1 MADLPRERVTCARP
15 FSNCGVDFAG
25 PLLRKDSEVR
35 KIYVAVFI
43 CMATKAVHLEPVSS
57 LKKDICMLAL
67 KRLAS
72 MRGMPSMF
80 FSDNATYF
88 IGARNDLLRIQELL
102 DKRNENS
109 IASHVNRQGFQWL
122 TIPPRSPHYGR
133 LWEAAVESVK
143 RHMKRVIG
151 LQLLYEEFL
160 TVLDQIEAILNL
172 RPLSIIR
179 RPQ

>member
-1 MADLPRERVTCARP
+1 
-15 FSNCGVDFAG
+15 
-25 PLLRKDSEVR
+25 
-35 KIYVAVFI
+35 
-43 CMATKAVHLEPVSS
+43 
-57 LKKDICMLAL
+57 
-67 KRLAS
+67 
-72 MRGMPSMF
+72 MF
-80 FSDNATYF
+80 FSDNGTYF

-143 RHMKRVIG
+143 RHIKRVIG

-160 TVLDQIEAILNL
+160 TVLDRIETILNS
-172 RPLSIIR
+172 RPLYPLSDDPNDPNPITPAHFVIGESLLSIPGESMQLKLNVRYKLIQR
-179 RPQ
+179 LQSDFWKSWKRLITCNYEKKGS